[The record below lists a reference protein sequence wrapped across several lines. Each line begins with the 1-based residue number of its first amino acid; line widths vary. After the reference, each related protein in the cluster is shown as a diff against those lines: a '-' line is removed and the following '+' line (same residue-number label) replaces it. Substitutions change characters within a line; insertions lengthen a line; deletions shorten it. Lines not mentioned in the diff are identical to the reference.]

1 MFISKINLY
10 ANPSNI
16 YNNKINSQKTSQK
29 AECGFISSPLEILG
43 RSQVT
48 FRGNN
53 FKLNSDDKKF
63 VDVVSRDL
71 RFSDEQKELFSE
83 IVKDYLKENKL
94 KSLEEMNGDDN
105 NAQSYFLNKVSEK
118 MDLSDTEFDVLA
130 FHIIDRIYC
139 DGVYLPDDRRF
150 IKDLPLI
157 EPILEKYGL
166 DEDAVDTVTD
176 AMFIDADNFKCNAL
190 FDIFNQHA
198 NEIEDTI
205 FFGALSDELCD
216 DDVTN
221 VIIDLSI
228 KSKQYE
234 KEGENIF
241 RKNQERAKFYNT
253 IDDEFITDGILDE
266 FNIAE
271 EEGENIFKH
280 VIKRYADISLQ
291 QIAFEIA
298 DEYNLPPKA
307 DKKIIE
313 IIQNQISIREKLYDS
328 GENHDY

>member
-48 FRGNN
+48 FIGNN
-53 FKLNSDDKKF
+53 FELNSDDKKF

-118 MDLSDTEFDVLA
+118 IDLSDAEFDVLV
-130 FHIIDRIYC
+130 FHIMGRISC
-139 DGVYLPDDRRF
+139 NGVYLPDDRRF
-150 IKDLPLI
+150 VKDLPLI

-176 AMFIDADNFKCNAL
+176 AMFIDAESFKCKAL
-190 FDIFNQHA
+190 FDIFNQHT
-198 NEIEDTI
+198 NEINDTV
-205 FFGALSDELCD
+205 FFDVLTNEVD
-216 DDVTN
+216 DDTALN
-221 VIIDLSI
+221 IIIDLSQ
-228 KSKQYE
+228 KSKEYE
-234 KEGENIF
+234 KFGENIF
-241 RKNQERAKFYNT
+241 PKHTERAKFYNSM
-253 IDDEFITDGILDE
+253 DDECITDEILGE

-313 IIQNQISIREKLYDS
+313 IIKTQDKIEYSRFGDTND
-328 GENHDY
+328 